1 MVCMLCKR
9 KVAIMPKDTANEGSV
24 DKQKWI
30 CGNIKQSCQ
39 SCRYCG
45 VQFCAK
51 NMARSLRGTLLEL
64 GHEARMIKENSL
76 GVYEKFGMPG
86 TTNGVNTD
94 SLVMCDRCGANL
106 SRLVVKTSKKQDEA
120 SSNAAAVS
128 GGGDTETLL
137 CLNCGHRTHGA
148 SRYLQ
153 MFFDWAPDPVC
164 NAQGAGA
171 CSGRAVYKIKRGAML
186 CLPMT

>member
-64 GHEARMIKENSL
+64 GHEARMIKE
-76 GVYEKFGMPG
+76 VYEKFGMPG

-120 SSNAAAVS
+120 SSNAAEHTVPLGTS
-128 GGGDTETLL
+128 KCSLIGRPTP
-137 CLNCGHRTHGA
+137 CLMLRARVHALGA
-148 SRYLQ
+148 R
-153 MFFDWAPDPVC
+153 C
-164 NAQGAGA
+164 I
-171 CSGRAVYKIKRGAML
+171 R
-186 CLPMT
+186 